1 MCHTSSYEPF
11 FTLVTFQMHIVYY
24 LARCASF
31 LGMWLCLAL
40 MFISSWYYALVA
52 ITLAAAIY
60 KYIEFQG

>member
-1 MCHTSSYEPF
+1 M
-11 FTLVTFQMHIVYY
+11 LIVYC

-31 LGMWLCLAL
+31 LGMLLCLAL

-60 KYIEFQG
+60 KYIEYQG

>member
-1 MCHTSSYEPF
+1 
-11 FTLVTFQMHIVYY
+11 MHIFYY

-31 LGMWLCLAL
+31 LGMWLCFAL

-60 KYIEFQG
+60 KYIEYQG

>member
-1 MCHTSSYEPF
+1 
-11 FTLVTFQMHIVYY
+11 MHVVYC

-60 KYIEFQG
+60 KYIEYQG